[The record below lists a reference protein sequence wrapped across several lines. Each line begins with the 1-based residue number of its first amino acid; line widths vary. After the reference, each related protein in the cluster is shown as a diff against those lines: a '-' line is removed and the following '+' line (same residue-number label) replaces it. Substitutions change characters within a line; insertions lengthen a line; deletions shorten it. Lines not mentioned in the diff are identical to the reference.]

1 MVGVKTSEIHQ
12 ECKKK
17 PVKVKRKE
25 EGRKLKGLPGRRGVC
40 VWGGFFL
47 NAD

>member
-12 ECKKK
+12 EYKKK
-17 PVKVKRKE
+17 AVKVKRKE
-25 EGRKLKGLPGRRGVC
+25 EGRKLKGLPGRE
-40 VWGGFFL
+40 GGFFL